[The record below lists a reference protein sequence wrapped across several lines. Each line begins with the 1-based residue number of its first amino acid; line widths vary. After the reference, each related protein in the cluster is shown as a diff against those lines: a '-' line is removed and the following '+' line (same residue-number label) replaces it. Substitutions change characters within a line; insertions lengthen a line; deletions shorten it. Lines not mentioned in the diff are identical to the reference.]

1 VYLLTL
7 LQSATASPPENGCLV
22 ALLTWGPVVALVVF
36 FWFLVR
42 RMGYFSKT
50 KGYVRR
56 SEDHMERV
64 EQTLQKI
71 EEHLR
76 ILAERGNRE

>member
-1 VYLLTL
+1 VYLTL
-7 LQSATASPPENGCLV
+7 LQSATASPPQESFLV
-22 ALLTWGPVVALVVF
+22 VLLTWAPLVAVF
-36 FWFLVR
+36 GVLWVLIR
-42 RMGYFSKT
+42 RMGYFSKS